1 MELKVLLFHAAA
13 GGIIKA
19 PLVIVPE
26 SYLVISFQVRSDR
39 GEIEAANPLG
49 NGMFV
54 YSKKA
59 KLYGWLAV

>member
-1 MELKVLLFHAAA
+1 MKVLLFHAAALCREALPVCA

-49 NGMFV
+49 NGYV
-54 YSKKA
+54 C
-59 KLYGWLAV
+59 L